1 MIFLLPF
8 FLNNRQ
14 ELKVQGNHGTIYIA
28 KLKVRL
34 HMMFKRVSHWHD
46 DALIK
51 IERISWILSP
61 SPAIPNGDPALW
73 VSNEDDPENWHVQV
87 T

>member
-34 HMMFKRVSHWHD
+34 HMMCS
-46 DALIK
+46 L
-51 IERISWILSP
+51 ILSSGGEKP
-61 SPAIPNGDPALW
+61 QNGRSWGCGSKGYLIGMM
-73 VSNEDDPENWHVQV
+73 
-87 T
+87 TR